1 MKTKKMDSPNTGI
14 KCEVSTCKY
23 YVSGDHCTAEQI
35 QVHNKTASTSQD
47 TNCDTFI
54 PKQL

>member
-1 MKTKKMDSPNTGI
+1 LKTKKMDSPNTGI

-23 YVSGDHCTAEQI
+23 YQSGDHCTAEQI